1 MELEILFYRVL
12 GPDNFVRGQGEGNFR
27 DVNETDNTCKL
38 GLLCLCRPG
47 TVNN

>member
-12 GPDNFVRGQGEGNFR
+12 GPDNFVTGQGEGNFR

-38 GLLCLCRPG
+38 GH
-47 TVNN
+47 